1 MCKLIEGDEQHSLQ
15 THIFTVHALMPG
27 DFDVVAAMGDSLTAG
42 AGAGA
47 SWIFGSLTDYRGQ
60 AFRSV
65 YEFVA
70 FRVADKSCQI
80 QHLFMRDIPSFFHIQ
95 GQLA

>member
-1 MCKLIEGDEQHSLQ
+1 
-15 THIFTVHALMPG
+15 MPG

-65 YEFVA
+65 YEIVA
-70 FRVADKSCQI
+70 FWVADKSCQI